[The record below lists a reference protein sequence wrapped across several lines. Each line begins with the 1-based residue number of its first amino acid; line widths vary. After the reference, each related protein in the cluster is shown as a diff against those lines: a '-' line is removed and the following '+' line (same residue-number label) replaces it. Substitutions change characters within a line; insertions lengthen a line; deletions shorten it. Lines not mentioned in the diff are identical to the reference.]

1 MRNLTLL
8 AGLFMLLFAAACA
21 TGPEIEIHPVPGADV
36 GAYYTFEV
44 VPDTTDSPLG
54 PMRTREVRVRI
65 EKILGEEMARLGY
78 RQVEN
83 GADIQVE
90 YVTYVTEEYQ
100 DLHEQKYRVAKAVL
114 GEQELPEQSDVQL
127 RTGTLH
133 VHLLHDGRALYEG
146 IASDVVNERISP
158 ERIRAAVRGLLGE
171 VPNGPLMQEKPAD

>member
-1 MRNLTLL
+1 MRSQTIL
-8 AGLFMLLFAAACA
+8 AGIFVLLMAAACA
-21 TGPEIEIHPVPGADV
+21 TGPEIEIHPVPGADI

-65 EKILGEEMARLGY
+65 EKILGEEMERLGY
-78 RQVEN
+78 RQVEK

-100 DLHEQKYRVAKAVL
+100 DQHDQKYRVAKAVL
-114 GEQELPEQSDVQL
+114 DEQELPEQSDVPL

-146 IASDVVNERISP
+146 IASDVVAGSITA
-158 ERIRAAVRGLLGE
+158 ERIRAAVRGLLGQ
-171 VPNGPLMQEKPAD
+171 VPMGPLMQEKPAD